1 LIRKLQTKRGRSRIG
16 MLFSLAGITAD
27 AKGEELRISEGE
39 LCIVMFDRAELES
52 WIDALN
58 ADDHLEEHVRRA
70 MLR

>member
-1 LIRKLQTKRGRSRIG
+1 
-16 MLFSLAGITAD
+16 MLFSLGGITAD
-27 AKGEELRISEGE
+27 AKDEELRISEGE

-52 WIDALN
+52 WIDAPN